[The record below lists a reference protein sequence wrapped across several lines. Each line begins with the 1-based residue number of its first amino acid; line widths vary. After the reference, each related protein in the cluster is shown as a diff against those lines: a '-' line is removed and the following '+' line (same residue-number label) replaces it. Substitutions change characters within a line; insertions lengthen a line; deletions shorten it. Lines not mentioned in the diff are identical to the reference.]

1 MSERR
6 YPSAQEVREIH
17 EFVIQLYGGSFGL
30 RDEGLSESALASPR
44 QTMFDE
50 ELYPDLA
57 AKAAILL
64 IGLVKNHPFV
74 DGNKRTAF
82 LATLRFLEI
91 NGNTLAAGQDE
102 LFDLIQDIVSSQVE
116 KEQVTQWFLA
126 HVVAGSM

>member
-1 MSERR
+1 MSEWQ

-30 RDEGLSESALASPR
+30 RDEGLLESALASPR

-64 IGLVKNHPFV
+64 IGLAKNHPFV

-82 LATLRFLEI
+82 LATLRFLEV
-91 NGNTLAAGQDE
+91 NGYTLATAEDE
-102 LFDLIQDIVSSQVE
+102 LFNLIQDIISSQVE
-116 KEQVTQWFLA
+116 KEQVAKWFLTHLMA
-126 HVVAGSM
+126 SSP

>member
-1 MSERR
+1 MSEWR

-30 RDEGLSESALASPR
+30 RDEGLLESALVSPR

-57 AKAAILL
+57 TKAAILL
-64 IGLVKNHPFV
+64 IGLVKNHPFM

-82 LATLRFLEI
+82 LATLRFLEV
-91 NGNTLAAGQDE
+91 NGATLLADEDE
-102 LFDLIQDIVSSQVE
+102 LFNLIQSIVSSQVE
-116 KEQVTQWFLA
+116 KGQVTEWFQTHLK
-126 HVVAGSM
+126 V

>member
-1 MSERR
+1 MSEWR
-6 YPSAQEVREIH
+6 YPSVQEVREIH

-30 RDEGLSESALASPR
+30 RDEGLLESALASPR
-44 QTMFDE
+44 QTMFDG

-82 LATLRFLEI
+82 LATLRFLGV
-91 NGNTLAAGQDE
+91 NGYTLAASEDE
-102 LFDLIQDIVSSQVE
+102 LFNLIQDIASSQVE
-116 KEQVTQWFLA
+116 KTQITEWLQT
-126 HVVAGSM
+126 HIKAGSL

>member
-1 MSERR
+1 MSEWR

-17 EFVIQLYGGSFGL
+17 EFVIQLYGGTFGL
-30 RDEGLSESALASPR
+30 REEGLLESALASPR

-64 IGLVKNHPFV
+64 IGLAKNHPFV

-91 NGNTLAAGQDE
+91 NGYTLAAAEDE
-102 LFDLIQDIVSSQVE
+102 LFNLIQNIVSSQVE
-116 KEQVTQWFLA
+116 KEQVTKWFLT
-126 HVVAGSM
+126 HLVASSA

>member
-1 MSERR
+1 MSEWR

-17 EFVIQLYGGSFGL
+17 EFIIELYGGSFGL
-30 RDEGLSESALASPR
+30 RDEGLLESALASPR

-64 IGLVKNHPFV
+64 IGLVKNHPFI

-82 LATLRFLEI
+82 LTMLRFLEM
-91 NGNTLAAGQDE
+91 NGYTLAASDGE
-102 LFDLIQDIVSSQVE
+102 LFDLIQTTASAQFE
-116 KEQVTQWFLA
+116 KTQIADWLKA
-126 HVVAGSM
+126 HVKVGSV

>member
-1 MSERR
+1 MSEWR

-30 RDEGLSESALASPR
+30 RDEGLLESALASPR

-57 AKAAILL
+57 VKAAILL

-82 LATLRFLEI
+82 LATLRFLEV
-91 NGNTLAAGQDE
+91 NGYMLTAAEEE
-102 LFDLIQDIVSSQVE
+102 LFNLVQDVVSSQVE
-116 KEQVTQWFLA
+116 KNQVTEWLKA
-126 HVVAGSM
+126 HTKPGSA

>member
-1 MSERR
+1 MSEWR

-30 RDEGLSESALASPR
+30 GDEGLLESALASPR

-82 LATLRFLEI
+82 LATLRFLEV
-91 NGNTLAAGQDE
+91 NGATLVAGEDE
-102 LFDLIQDIVSSQVE
+102 LFNLIQSIASSQAE
-116 KEQVTQWFLA
+116 KEQVTEWFLA
-126 HVVAGSM
+126 HLEVSSP